1 LSPLVPISSTDVELA
16 LPLRLRVKL
25 PELGALFW
33 ALLSLLFCLPLL
45 SANATQAT
53 EHRPTPLR
61 ITATSITKI
70 DLSDWLYINTKA
82 GVADL
87 TQARNLNP
95 QDWRRFKQTDLRYIG
110 AKDIWV
116 SFSLYNPDD
125 NLSRI
130 IALDNPLLDNIE
142 LYHLVNNQLLK
153 VTSMGDMLPFPQRP
167 LMSNIFLYPFE
178 LTPGE
183 THIFY
188 LKINTKGSMNLPLV
202 LWSANDL
209 TQETEAQSLTYG
221 FQIGL
226 LVAIGLFSLF
236 IALASGSF
244 SYSYYSA
251 YALLLTLL
259 VASVHGVAFR
269 YLWPQFPTVQQYVIP
284 FTIPLLLAFS
294 LLFTEKALQ
303 LKYHSLAMLR
313 SCRIL
318 VSYSFVI
325 CLLVPF
331 IPYDILLY
339 LLVLS
344 VFFISLTLL
353 AFSAIQALKGDRNA
367 RLYTFARFGMLVG
380 TILGGLIYLGMI
392 DLTMLPQTPIMI
404 GTTFEVVIMAAV
416 LAMRYSDERKAK
428 QKIQQE
434 AVKQAQRIRE
444 SREEA
449 LRAEAE
455 ANEKLE
461 QMVQERT
468 LELEVTLRELNDVN
482 QKLIE
487 QTTLDSLTGVKNRNA
502 FDRRLVAEGRISR
515 RQQTPM
521 AILMLDIDKFKAVN
535 DEFGHLGGDH
545 CIQSIA
551 QTITEQLKR
560 PMDLVSRFGGEEFAI
575 ILPNTDIGGALVLAE
590 NIRAA
595 IEELTLAWDNKPMRL
610 SASLGVSATVIES
623 DEHPIE
629 LLELADKAL
638 YQAKRNGRN
647 RVESFQSESL
657 STT

>member
-1 LSPLVPISSTDVELA
+1 MKPFIYLIIAFSVFISAV
-16 LPLRLRVKL
+16 
-25 PELGALFW
+25 
-33 ALLSLLFCLPLL
+33 
-45 SANATQAT
+45 QAA

-70 DLSDWLYINTKA
+70 DLSDWLYINTKT

-87 TQARNLNP
+87 TQVRSLSP
-95 QDWRRFKQTDLRYIG
+95 QDWRKFKATDLRYIG

-125 NLSRI
+125 TLSRI
-130 IALDNPLLDNIE
+130 IALDNPLLDSIE
-142 LYHLVNNQLLK
+142 LFHLVNNQLFK
-153 VTSMGDMLPFPQRP
+153 VTPMGDMLPFPQRP
-167 LMSNIFLYPFE
+167 LLSNIFLYPFE
-178 LTPGE
+178 LMPDE
-183 THIFY
+183 THTFY
-188 LKINTKGSMNLPLV
+188 LKINTKGSINLPLV

-209 TQETEAQSLTYG
+209 TQETEARSLTHG

-226 LVAIGLFSLF
+226 LIAIGLFSLF

-251 YALLLTLL
+251 YTLLLTLL

-284 FTIPLLLAFS
+284 FTVPLLLAFS

-303 LKYHSLAMLR
+303 LKYHSLSMLR
-313 SCRIL
+313 SCRVL
-318 VSYSFVI
+318 VSYSFAI

-344 VFFISLTLL
+344 VFFISLILL
-353 AFSAIQALKGDRNA
+353 AFSAIQALKGNKNA
-367 RLYTFARFGMLVG
+367 RLYTLARFGMLAG
-380 TILGGLIYLGMI
+380 TLLGGLIYLGMI

-416 LAMRYSDERKAK
+416 LAIRYSDERKAK

-434 AVKQAQRIRE
+434 AIEQAQRIRE
-444 SREEA
+444 NREET

-575 ILPNTDIGGALVLAE
+575 ILPNTDIDGALVLAE
-590 NIRAA
+590 TIRAA
-595 IEELTLAWDNKPMRL
+595 IEALALEWDNKPMKL

-647 RVESFQSESL
+647 RVEALPSQSISP
-657 STT
+657 S

>member
-1 LSPLVPISSTDVELA
+1 MKPFISLIIAFSVFITAV
-16 LPLRLRVKL
+16 
-25 PELGALFW
+25 
-33 ALLSLLFCLPLL
+33 
-45 SANATQAT
+45 QAA

-70 DLSDWLYINTKA
+70 DLSDWLYINTKT

-87 TQARNLNP
+87 TQVRSLSP
-95 QDWRRFKQTDLRYIG
+95 QDWRKFKATDLRYIG

-116 SFSLYNPDD
+116 SFSLYNPEDT
-125 NLSRI
+125 LSRI
-130 IALDNPLLDNIE
+130 IALDNPLLDSIE
-142 LYHLVNNQLLK
+142 LFHLVNNQLFK
-153 VTSMGDMLPFPQRP
+153 ITPMGDMQPFSQRP

-178 LTPGE
+178 LMPDE
-183 THIFY
+183 THTFY

-209 TQETEAQSLTYG
+209 TQETEARSLTHG

-251 YALLLTLL
+251 YTLLLTLL
-259 VASVHGVAFR
+259 VASIHGVAFR

-284 FTIPLLLAFS
+284 FTVPLLLAFS

-303 LKYHSLAMLR
+303 LKYHSLTMLR
-313 SCRIL
+313 SCRVL
-318 VSYSFVI
+318 VSYSFAI

-344 VFFISLTLL
+344 VFFISLILL
-353 AFSAIQALKGDRNA
+353 AFSAIQALKGNKNA
-367 RLYTFARFGMLVG
+367 RLYTLARFGMLAG
-380 TILGGLIYLGMI
+380 TLLGGLIYLGMI
-392 DLTMLPQTPIMI
+392 DLTMLPQTPVMI

-434 AVKQAQRIRE
+434 SIEQAQRIRE

-449 LRAEAE
+449 LRAETE

-551 QTITEQLKR
+551 QAITEQLKR

-575 ILPNTDIGGALVLAE
+575 ILPNTDIDGALVLAE

-595 IEELTLAWDNKPMRL
+595 IEALSLAWDNKPMRL
-610 SASLGVSATVIES
+610 SASLGVRAAVIES

>member
-1 LSPLVPISSTDVELA
+1 MNRFIEMSHLFLRQLRPSLQWGLRLISSLLLCNILMLA
-16 LPLRLRVKL
+16 TAH
-25 PELGALFW
+25 GA
-33 ALLSLLFCLPLL
+33 
-45 SANATQAT
+45 

-70 DLSDWLYINTKA
+70 DLSDWLYINTSSEA
-82 GVADL
+82 LELA
-87 TQARNLNP
+87 QARNLSD
-95 QDWRRFKQTDLRYIG
+95 QDWRRFKATDLRYIG
-110 AKDIWV
+110 AKNIWV
-116 SFSLYNPDD
+116 SFSLYNPED

-142 LYHLVNNQLLK
+142 LFHLVNNRLYK
-153 VTSMGDMLPFPQRP
+153 TTPMGDMLPFTQRP
-167 LMSNIFLYPFE
+167 LLSNIFLYPFE
-178 LTPGE
+178 LAPGE
-183 THIFY
+183 THTFY
-188 LKINTKGSMNLPLV
+188 LKINTKGSMHLPLV

-209 TQETEAQSLTYG
+209 TQETEAQSLTNG

-226 LVAIGLFSLF
+226 LIAIGLFSLF

-244 SYSYYSA
+244 SYSYYSG
-251 YALLLTLL
+251 YTLILTLL

-269 YLWPQFPTVQQYVIP
+269 YFWPQFPLVQQYVIP
-284 FTIPLLLAFS
+284 FTIPLLLVFS

-303 LKYHSLAMLR
+303 LKYHSLSMLR
-313 SCRIL
+313 SCRVL
-318 VSYSFVI
+318 VSYSLAI
-325 CLLVPF
+325 CLLIPLV
-331 IPYDILLY
+331 PYDILLY
-339 LLVLS
+339 LLILS

-353 AFSAIQALKGDRNA
+353 TFSAIQAIRGNKNA
-367 RLYTFARFGMLVG
+367 RLYTLARLGMMAG
-380 TILGGLIYLGMI
+380 IITSGLIYLGVI
-392 DLTMLPQTPIMI
+392 NLNLLPQTPVMI
-404 GTTFEVVIMAAV
+404 GITFEVVIMAAV

-434 AVKQAQRIRE
+434 TIEQAQRIRE
-444 SREEA
+444 NREEA
-449 LRAEAE
+449 LRLEAE
-455 ANEKLE
+455 ANERLE

-521 AILMLDIDKFKAVN
+521 ALLMLDIDKFKAVN

-560 PMDLVSRFGGEEFAI
+560 PMDLVSRFGGEEFAV
-575 ILPNTDIGGALVLAE
+575 ILPNTDISGALVLAE
-590 NIRAA
+590 SIRAA
-595 IEELTLAWDNKPMRL
+595 IASATLQWDQKPMHL
-610 SASLGVSATVIES
+610 SASIGVSAAVIES
-623 DEHPIE
+623 DEHPIK

-647 RVESFQSESL
+647 RVEYFPSESNL
-657 STT
+657 ALL